1 MKHCD
6 LEVWVNASPDPGTRA
21 LRQAFHTVLHA
32 ISISPHL
39 HRQMSIKGGILLA
52 IRYDSS
58 RYTRDI
64 DFSTPEQYSEFDQA
78 AFVSEFTENL
88 VRAVEELD
96 YGLDCRMQS
105 IRVNLARP
113 AATFPTLTVAIGYAI
128 KNSREHQRLMI
139 GQCPTV
145 IALDY
150 SFNEVTAETEEL
162 QIRGGGIIQAYSLHD
177 LIAEKYRAIL
187 QQEVRNR
194 IRRQDAYDLYR
205 LFRKFP
211 IADVR
216 DKQRV
221 LDSLRA
227 KAASRGLI
235 IDCNSIT
242 NPAIIS
248 RSAKEYDSLAME
260 IDEQLPPFDDIFAAV
275 REVYQSLPW

>member
-6 LEVWVNASPDPGTRA
+6 LDVWVNASPDPGTRA

-39 HRQMSIKGGILLA
+39 HQQMSIKGGILLA

-64 DFSTPEQYSEFDQA
+64 DFSTPEQYSEFDRA

-88 VRAVEELD
+88 ARAVEELD

-105 IRVNLARP
+105 IGVNP
-113 AATFPTLTVAIGYAI
+113 AKPGATFPTLTVTIGYAI
-128 KNSREHQRLMI
+128 KSSREHQRLI
-139 GQCPTV
+139 AGQCPTV

-162 QIRGGGIIQAYSLHD
+162 QISGGGIIQAYSLHD
-177 LIAEKYRAIL
+177 LVAEKYRAIL

-194 IRRQDAYDLYR
+194 IRRQDAYDLYG

-227 KAASRGLI
+227 KAASRGLM
-235 IDCNSIT
+235 IDRNSIT

-248 RSAKEYDSLAME
+248 RSEKEYDSLAME
-260 IDEQLPPFDDIFAAV
+260 IDEQLPPFDDVFAAV